1 MLQITLE
8 NNIEGVHLCENEA
21 IGWTNTKLDI
31 SRSKKYHGLFYENLA
46 NLTFFG
52 SAGVFV
58 MNIID
63 TQGIEATVKIY
74 IAFDTFNG
82 FERFFEGTLNLSK
95 YRKVSRGQNR
105 NAFEVEKSSYF
116 GVKMPIDTTN
126 LGLLLNTYDKIPI
139 DLSRKFSVRNNS
151 PLQSLG
157 QYENFEMYL
166 HSKAIIL
173 ESIIN
178 MGGSVVDFIGTSV
191 SSFFFSVY
199 AQNAETDEIGLNP
212 IIQNITFEGAN
223 PTLPFTTI
231 ENTDLYE
238 IEIDGLMQ
246 TVNGFTNCTQA
257 NINLFYEFGSDIP
270 LLPFAT
276 LTSTEIN
283 ADTPSNFT
291 RNLRLILNE
300 GDTLKVYLRIAVECG
315 GGQEMTFDELNVDFD
330 LKLKRLSTEDAT
342 PAKNWLI
349 HESLAR
355 VLESITE
362 QDNVLISNYYGRL
375 DSSPR
380 AYSGNGCGSLK
391 SLTNGFQIR
400 QFEEGKKPHITLSDL
415 FTSLDAIDC
424 LGLGIEQNG
433 DIEQIRIEERK
444 YFYSDEVVMRFPFVN
459 IEDFNE
465 DCADNYYYN
474 KVNVGYEKFENDSF
488 NSLDEICSKQTR
500 NSFISRI
507 SNEYNSLSKLIAS
520 GYALEICRR
529 EQFKKSA
536 SKGNKYDNDN
546 FVICVSKRVKV
557 PVVGFVLNGIDIAKG
572 SVIIEKPSMMTTV
585 ELYNCGVN
593 DGTYNPI
600 YLTFRFDLYDRILL
614 FGFPS
619 DDEINLQPDS
629 YAIIN
634 VNTYVPEK
642 DENFGVI
649 QNLIDPNS
657 SYNLRIS
664 PARNFF
670 RHTSFL
676 NPTLADYVNQSWKFA
691 EGEGNYLA
699 STEMLFGCQNELL
712 DSQLVENQD
721 LTYSITQ
728 KEIFKPKYVK
738 FETPCSFEQLQ
749 IIKAN
754 RKGIIEVSDTDTDFL
769 AGWIE
774 EMNYDIIT
782 QKARFTLLFKDNVVV
797 PDVPKN
803 YAKIKMNMAN
813 SIRLGSIIEANL
825 AIQDIATGE
834 IIPAVLGDTVII
846 QYFYID
852 TWYTETKTVVYV
864 DASNQYIRLNPQYT
878 AFGIMTIGVP
888 LFGRIKINNQ
898 NWIEIGQQTPAFY
911 P

>member
-8 NNIEGVHLCENEA
+8 NSIEGVHLCENEA
-21 IGWTNTKLDI
+21 IGWANTKLDL
-31 SRSKKYHGLFYENLA
+31 SRSEKYYGLFYENLA
-46 NLTFFG
+46 DLTFFG
-52 SAGVFV
+52 AAGLFV

-63 TQGIEATVKIY
+63 TQGIEATIKIY

-82 FERFFEGTLNLSK
+82 FERFFEGTLNISK
-95 YRKVSRGQNR
+95 YKKLSRGR
-105 NAFEVEKSSYF
+105 NVTSFDVETSKFF
-116 GVKMPIDTTN
+116 GVKTPIDTTN

-139 DLSRKFSVRNNS
+139 DLSRMFSVRNNTA
-151 PLQSLG
+151 LQSLG
-157 QYENFEMYL
+157 LYENFEMYL

-173 ESIIN
+173 ESIIQ
-178 MGGSVVDFIGTSV
+178 MGGTVIDFIGV
-191 SSFFFSVY
+191 GVNAFFFSVY
-199 AQNAETDEIGLNP
+199 AQSADTDENELNP
-212 IIQNITFEGAN
+212 IIQNITFED
-223 PTLPFTTI
+223 PTLPFVTI
-231 ENTDLYE
+231 QDTDLYE
-238 IEIDGLMQ
+238 IEFSGLMQ
-246 TVNGFTNCTQA
+246 TVNGITDCTQA
-257 NINLFYEFGSDIP
+257 NINLFYEFGSDIQ
-270 LLPFAT
+270 LTPFST

-283 ADTPSNFT
+283 ADTPSNFS
-291 RNLRLILNE
+291 RNLRMILNE
-300 GDTLKVYLRIAVECG
+300 GDTLKVYLRIAIECG
-315 GGQEMTFDELNVDFD
+315 GGQELTFDELNVDFE

-342 PAKNWLI
+342 PSKNWLL
-349 HESLAR
+349 HESLSR

-380 AYSGNGCGSLK
+380 AYASNGCGSLK
-391 SLTNGFQIR
+391 SITNGFQIR
-400 QFEEGKKPHITLSDL
+400 QFSEGKKPHITFSDL
-415 FTSLDAIDC
+415 FTSLDGIDC
-424 LGLGIEQNG
+424 IGLGIEQNG
-433 DIEQIRIEERK
+433 DIEQIRIEDRK
-444 YFYSDEVVMRFPFVN
+444 FFYSDDVVMRFPFVN
-459 IEDFNE
+459 IERFDE
-465 DCADNYYYN
+465 ECADNYYYN

-529 EQFKKSA
+529 EQFKESS

-557 PVVGFVLNGIDIAKG
+557 RIIGLNGSTIEIPKG
-572 SVIIEKPSMMTTV
+572 SVIIEKPSLMTTI
-585 ELYNCGVN
+585 EIYNCGLN
-593 DGTYNPI
+593 DGTYSI
-600 YLTFRFDLYDRILL
+600 GALSFKYDLYDAITVTGL
-614 FGFPS
+614 PT
-619 DDEINLQPDS
+619 DDESNLQPDS
-629 YAIIN
+629 YAIVN
-634 VNTYVPEK
+634 VNSYVPEK

-670 RHTSFL
+670 RHTAFL
-676 NPTLADYVNQSWKFA
+676 NPTLADYVNQAWKFA

-728 KEIFKPKYVK
+728 KEIFLPKYLK
-738 FETPCSFEQLQ
+738 FETPCSFEQFK

-754 RKGIIEVSDTDTDFL
+754 SKGVIEVSDTDSDFL

-774 EMNYDIIT
+774 EMNFDIIT
-782 QKARFTLLFKDNVVV
+782 QKARFTLLFKNQVVN
-797 PDVPKN
+797 PDIPEN
-803 YAKIKMNMAN
+803 YAKIKMRMAN

-825 AIQDIATGE
+825 AIDDIASGE
-834 IIPAVLGDTVII
+834 IIPAILGDTVIV
-846 QYFYID
+846 QYFYD
-852 TWYTETKTVVYV
+852 SVWYYETKTVVYV
-864 DASNQYIRLNPQYT
+864 DVSNQYIRLDPEYD
-878 AFGIMTIGVP
+878 AFGIQAIGIP
-888 LFGRIKINNQ
+888 LFGRLKINTQ
-898 NWIEIGQQTPAFY
+898 NWIEFGQQTPAFY